1 MSDKNEKAP
10 KTRKEIRVP
19 TAYPPHVNLLPP
31 EVGQKKQA
39 ARARGRAIFVA
50 IVAIGVVILA
60 SAGTNLYALQR
71 SLALDTARTQ
81 TQNLINQQGEYND
94 VRVASQMVQSTKSA
108 RLFATSTEI
117 SMNTLVVA
125 MNKQLGEG
133 GAVVSYSFETSTPLQ
148 AYGESTS
155 VLDPQRIAQVALEVT
170 FSSVAAA
177 DAWVRYLPSVNGI
190 TDATLV
196 SVEQETEGTYTA
208 AVVVFVNQDA
218 LLNRFDTAA
227 GEADEA
233 EEQAEEEAE
242 PAPTAT
248 PTPTPTATEEATEEG
263 SGS

>member
-1 MSDKNEKAP
+1 MSDNKNKAP
-10 KTRKEIRVP
+10 KARKELKVP
-19 TAYPPHVNLLPP
+19 TAYPPYVNLLPP

-71 SLALDTARTQ
+71 TLALDTARAE

-94 VRVASQMVQSTKSA
+94 VRIASQMVQSTTSA

-117 SMNTLVVA
+117 SLNAIIVA
-125 MNKQLGEG
+125 INKKLGANS
-133 GAVVSYSFETSTPLQ
+133 AVVSYSFETSTPLQ

-155 VLDPQRIAQVALEVT
+155 VLDPLRIAQVALEVT
-170 FSSVAAA
+170 FPSVAAA
-177 DAWVRYLPSVNGI
+177 DSWVRSLAAIDGI

-196 SVEQETEGTYTA
+196 SVELEAEGTYTA
-208 AVVVFVNQDA
+208 AVVIFVSEDA
-218 LLNRFDTAA
+218 LLKRFDPAA
-227 GEADEA
+227 
-233 EEQAEEEAE
+233 EQAEEAEAE
-242 PAPTAT
+242 PEPATTET
-248 PTPTPTATEEATEEG
+248 PTPTPTPTEDATEEG

>member
-1 MSDKNEKAP
+1 MSDKKAKAP
-10 KTRKEIRVP
+10 KARKELKVP

-50 IVAIGVVILA
+50 IVAIGVVVLA

-71 SLALDTARTQ
+71 SLALETARTQ

-94 VRVASQMVQSTKSA
+94 VRVASQMVQSTTSA

-117 SMNTLVVA
+117 SLNTMVVA

-133 GAVVSYSFETSTPLQ
+133 GAVVSYSFETATPLQ
-148 AYGESTS
+148 TYGESTS
-155 VLDPQRIAQVALEVT
+155 VLDPQRIAQVALEVS
-170 FSSVAAA
+170 FSSVAAM
-177 DAWVRYLPSVNGI
+177 DAWVRYLPSTNGI

-196 SVEQETEGTYTA
+196 SVEQESDGSYTA

-218 LLNRFDTAA
+218 LLNRFDTTAS
-227 GEADEA
+227 EA
-233 EEQAEEEAE
+233 EEVDEEAE
-242 PAPTAT
+242 PAPAPTET
-248 PTPTPTATEEATEEG
+248 PTPVPSTTEDATEEG